1 MNIRRWPKEGNADR
15 QAGQMLRCS
24 PEEAVRIIASLSRQL
39 VEKDGNAGRAE
50 FVVGC
55 GVAEDEYFSIA
66 VDFRAKPE
74 PAVSLREAAQDLANH
89 LAGRGFSCLAIGYDF
104 HSIIVREETP
114 KDIPVEH
121 LGYPVVVFTRDEG
134 MPPITRV

>member
-1 MNIRRWPKEGNADR
+1 MNIRRWPKGGSTDR
-15 QAGQMLRCS
+15 RAGQMLRCS

-74 PAVSLREAAQDLANH
+74 PAVSLRDAAQDLANH
-89 LAGRGFSCLAIGYDF
+89 LTTMGFIFKAIGYGLR
-104 HSIIVREETP
+104 SIVVEVADS
-114 KDIPVEH
+114 KDLPDTHMGHPVTF
-121 LGYPVVVFTRDEG
+121 FTGDEG